1 MSQEDSS
8 FLGPSYDYWK
18 NIKQPSQM
26 GMSPAG
32 TLDALAT
39 NVDGLLSYV
48 QVLVTG
54 GGNASKTGKP
64 LGNKFFLKTNGKCR
78 EMSIE
83 TWKKQQEEDNK
94 WNNDYEQVDKDL
106 KNKSISEDEAT
117 KKKNELSAIK
127 DKRDKER
134 EKAHNKIVDRWIYVN
149 NIPDGTIPFI
159 SSGADGSSFTD
170 LRGLIPGAMG
180 NLAALNPAPLFK
192 AFVTGST
199 PDCAEISLETV
210 DQSNT
215 KRAEKRHL
223 ALMDVEVTNPCYF
236 SNGSNP
242 ISGSTCQGFTTVTA
256 DSAKKNNN
264 NNNNKNTST
273 NGNTNGGGGGGGEMA
288 LVSETGET
296 IGLYETGSLAGSS
309 GLAYQTTHR
318 SPLSYNIA
326 NNKATMTSGL
336 GYASFDFP
344 NKNGKAAAA
353 ERVSSKGVLDKHNA
367 VTSSFFKS
375 PINDNEYRAEGA
387 EGTDSPSMYD
397 TLMSKLSNII
407 DPDHGSDKPS
417 TTRDLSKIDGGI
429 HVEVYYASI
438 SFLLLYFIYKM
449 NYKIDYII
457 Y

>member
-1 MSQEDSS
+1 MSQGDSS

-83 TWKKQQEEDNK
+83 NWKKEQEEDKK
-94 WNNDYEQVDKDL
+94 WISDYEQVEKDL

-134 EKAHNKIVDRWIYVN
+134 EKAHNKIVDRWIYIN

-199 PDCAEISLETV
+199 PDCAEISLDTV
-210 DQSNT
+210 DQSNA

-223 ALMDVEVTNPCYF
+223 ALMDVEVMNPCNF

-256 DSAKKNNN
+256 SSAKNNN
-264 NNNNKNTST
+264 KIDNA
-273 NGNTNGGGGGGGEMA
+273 NGNTSGGGGGGGEMA
-288 LVSETGET
+288 LVSENGET

-309 GLAYQTTHR
+309 GLAYQTTQR

-336 GYASFDFP
+336 EYASFDFP
-344 NKNGKAAAA
+344 NKNGKAAAT
-353 ERVSSKGVLDKHNA
+353 ETSSSKGVIDKHNA
-367 VTSSFFKS
+367 ISSSFFKS

-387 EGTDSPSMYD
+387 RGSDSLSMYD
-397 TLMSKLSNII
+397 TLMTNLSKII
-407 DPDHGSDKPS
+407 DPADGSDKPS
-417 TTRDLSKIDGGI
+417 TTRDLSKIDGGV

-449 NYKIDYII
+449 NYKLSK
-457 Y
+457 

>member
-1 MSQEDSS
+1 MAKEDSS

-26 GMSPAG
+26 GMSSEG
-32 TLDALAT
+32 SLDALAT

-64 LGNKFFLKTNGKCR
+64 LGNKFFLKTKGKCR
-78 EMSIE
+78 EMTIE
-83 TWKKQQEEDNK
+83 NWKKEQEEDKK
-94 WNNDYEQVDKDL
+94 WNSEYEQVEKDL
-106 KNKSISEDEAT
+106 KNKSISEDAAT
-117 KKKNELSAIK
+117 KKKNALSALK

-159 SSGADGSSFTD
+159 SSGADGSSFSD

-199 PDCAEISLETV
+199 PDCAKISLESV
-210 DQSNT
+210 DETNAKMTES
-215 KRAEKRHL
+215 RHL
-223 ALMDVEVTNPCYF
+223 ALMDVEVMNPCYF

-256 DSAKKNNN
+256 ASANNKT
-264 NNNNKNTST
+264 NNKNAANT
-273 NGNTNGGGGGGGEMA
+273 NGNTSAGSGSGSGEMM
-288 LVSETGET
+288 LVSEDGET

-309 GLAYQTTHR
+309 GLAYQTTQR

-336 GYASFDFP
+336 EYASFDFP
-344 NKNGKAAAA
+344 NKNGKAS
-353 ERVSSKGVLDKHNA
+353 ETETSSSKGIIDKHNA
-367 VTSSFFKS
+367 ASSSFFKS
-375 PINDNEYRAEGA
+375 AINDNEYRDEGVEGVEGA
-387 EGTDSPSMYD
+387 APPSMYD
-397 TLMSKLSNII
+397 TLMANLSKII
-407 DPDHGSDKPS
+407 DPAHGSDDKP
-417 TTRDLSKIDGGI
+417 TRDLSKINGGI

-449 NYKIDYII
+449 NYKPSK
-457 Y
+457 

>member
-83 TWKKQQEEDNK
+83 NWKKEQEEDKK
-94 WNNDYEQVDKDL
+94 WNSDYEQVDKDL

-134 EKAHNKIVDRWIYVN
+134 EKAHNKIVDRWIYIN

-199 PDCAEISLETV
+199 PDCAEISLDTV
-210 DQSNT
+210 DQSNA

-223 ALMDVEVTNPCYF
+223 ALMDVEVMNPCNF

-256 DSAKKNNN
+256 SSAKNNN
-264 NNNNKNTST
+264 KIDNA
-273 NGNTNGGGGGGGEMA
+273 NGNTSGGGGGGGGGGEMA
-288 LVSETGET
+288 LVSENGET

-309 GLAYQTTHR
+309 GLAYQTTQR

-336 GYASFDFP
+336 EYASFDFP
-344 NKNGKAAAA
+344 NKNGKAAAT
-353 ERVSSKGVLDKHNA
+353 ERVSSKGVIDKHNA
-367 VTSSFFKS
+367 ISSSFFKS

-387 EGTDSPSMYD
+387 RGSDSLSMYD
-397 TLMSKLSNII
+397 TLMTNLSKII
-407 DPDHGSDKPS
+407 DPADGSDKPS
-417 TTRDLSKIDGGI
+417 TTRDLSKIDGGV

-449 NYKIDYII
+449 NYKLSK
-457 Y
+457 

>member
-1 MSQEDSS
+1 MAKEDSS

-18 NIKQPSQM
+18 NVKQPSQM
-26 GMSPAG
+26 GMSSEG
-32 TLDALAT
+32 SLDALAA

-64 LGNKFFLKTNGKCR
+64 LGNKFFLKTKGKCR
-78 EMSIE
+78 EMTIE
-83 TWKKQQEEDNK
+83 NWKKEQAEDKK
-94 WNNDYEQVDKDL
+94 WNSDYEQVEKDL
-106 KNKSISEDEAT
+106 KNKSISEDAAT
-117 KKKNELSAIK
+117 KKKNELSALK

-159 SSGADGSSFTD
+159 SSGADGSSFSD

-215 KRAEKRHL
+215 KMAEKRHL
-223 ALMDVEVTNPCYF
+223 ALMDVEVMNPCYF

-242 ISGSTCQGFTTVTA
+242 ISGSTCQGFTTVTTA
-256 DSAKKNNN
+256 SANNKT
-264 NNNNKNTST
+264 NNKNANT
-273 NGNTNGGGGGGGEMA
+273 NGNTSGGGSGGEMM
-288 LVSETGET
+288 LVSEDGET

-309 GLAYQTTHR
+309 GLAYQTTQR

-336 GYASFDFP
+336 EYASFDFP
-344 NKNGKAAAA
+344 NKNGKAAAT
-353 ERVSSKGVLDKHNA
+353 ETSSSKGVIDKHNA
-367 VTSSFFKS
+367 VSSSFFKS
-375 PINDNEYRAEGA
+375 PINDNEYRDEGA
-387 EGTDSPSMYD
+387 EGTRATDSPSMYD
-397 TLMSKLSNII
+397 TLMTNLSKII
-407 DPDHGSDKPS
+407 DPNNGGGDKP
-417 TTRDLSKIDGGI
+417 TRDLSKIDGGI

-438 SFLLLYFIYKM
+438 SLLLLYFIYKM
-449 NYKIDYII
+449 NYKLSK
-457 Y
+457 

>member
-1 MSQEDSS
+1 MAKENSS

-18 NIKQPSQM
+18 NIKQPGQM
-26 GMSPAG
+26 GMSSEG
-32 TLDALAT
+32 SLDALAT

-78 EMSIE
+78 EMTIE
-83 TWKKQQEEDNK
+83 NWKKEQEEDKK
-94 WNNDYEQVDKDL
+94 WNSEYEQVEKDL
-106 KNKSISEDEAT
+106 KNKSISEDAAT
-117 KKKNELSAIK
+117 KKKNALSALK

-159 SSGADGSSFTD
+159 SSGADGSSFSD

-199 PDCAEISLETV
+199 PDCAKISLESV
-210 DQSNT
+210 DETNAKMTES
-215 KRAEKRHL
+215 RHL
-223 ALMDVEVTNPCYF
+223 ALMDVEVMNPCYF

-256 DSAKKNNN
+256 SSANNN
-264 NNNNKNTST
+264 TNNKNAANT
-273 NGNTNGGGGGGGEMA
+273 NGNTSAGSGSGEMM
-288 LVSETGET
+288 LVSEDGET

-309 GLAYQTTHR
+309 GLAYQTTQR

-336 GYASFDFP
+336 EYASFDFP
-344 NKNGKAAAA
+344 NKNGKTA
-353 ERVSSKGVLDKHNA
+353 ETETSSSKGVIDKHNA
-367 VTSSFFKS
+367 ASSSFFKS
-375 PINDNEYRAEGA
+375 AINDNEYHDEGVEGA
-387 EGTDSPSMYD
+387 APPSMYD
-397 TLMSKLSNII
+397 TLMTNLSKII
-407 DPDHGSDKPS
+407 NPAHGSDDKP
-417 TTRDLSKIDGGI
+417 TRDLSKIDGGI

-449 NYKIDYII
+449 NYKPSK
-457 Y
+457 

>member
-1 MSQEDSS
+1 MSQGDSS

-83 TWKKQQEEDNK
+83 NWKKEQEEDKK
-94 WNNDYEQVDKDL
+94 WISDYEQVEKEL

-134 EKAHNKIVDRWIYVN
+134 EKAHNKIVDRWIYIN

-199 PDCAEISLETV
+199 PDCAEISLDTV
-210 DQSNT
+210 DQSNA

-223 ALMDVEVTNPCYF
+223 ALMDVEVMNPCNF

-256 DSAKKNNN
+256 SSAKNNN
-264 NNNNKNTST
+264 KIDNA
-273 NGNTNGGGGGGGEMA
+273 NGNTSGGGGGGGEMA
-288 LVSETGET
+288 LVSENGET

-309 GLAYQTTHR
+309 GLAYQTTQR

-336 GYASFDFP
+336 EYASFDFP
-344 NKNGKAAAA
+344 NKNGKAAAT
-353 ERVSSKGVLDKHNA
+353 ETSSSKGVIDKHNA
-367 VTSSFFKS
+367 ISSSFFKS

-387 EGTDSPSMYD
+387 RGSESPSMYD
-397 TLMSKLSNII
+397 TLMTNLSKII
-407 DPDHGSDKPS
+407 DPADESDKPS
-417 TTRDLSKIDGGI
+417 TTRDLSKIDGGV

-449 NYKIDYII
+449 NYKLSK
-457 Y
+457 

>member
-83 TWKKQQEEDNK
+83 NWKKEQEEDKK
-94 WNNDYEQVDKDL
+94 WNSDYEQVDKDL

-134 EKAHNKIVDRWIYVN
+134 EKAHNKIVDRWIYIN

-199 PDCAEISLETV
+199 PDCAEISLDTV
-210 DQSNT
+210 DQSNA

-223 ALMDVEVTNPCYF
+223 ALMDVEVMNPCNF

-256 DSAKKNNN
+256 SSAKNNN
-264 NNNNKNTST
+264 KIDNA
-273 NGNTNGGGGGGGEMA
+273 NGNTSGGGGGGGGGGEMA
-288 LVSETGET
+288 LVSENGET
-296 IGLYETGSLAGSS
+296 IGLYEMGSLAGSS
-309 GLAYQTTHR
+309 GLAYQTTQR

-336 GYASFDFP
+336 EYASFDFP
-344 NKNGKAAAA
+344 NKNGKAAAT
-353 ERVSSKGVLDKHNA
+353 ETSSSKGVIDKHNA
-367 VTSSFFKS
+367 ISSSFFKS

-387 EGTDSPSMYD
+387 RGSESPSMYD
-397 TLMSKLSNII
+397 TLMSNLSKLI
-407 DPDHGSDKPS
+407 DPADGSDKPS
-417 TTRDLSKIDGGI
+417 TTRDLSKIDGGV

-449 NYKIDYII
+449 NYKPSK
-457 Y
+457 

>member
-83 TWKKQQEEDNK
+83 KWKKEQEEDKK
-94 WNNDYEQVDKDL
+94 WNNDYEQVEKDL
-106 KNKSISEDEAT
+106 KNKSISEDAAT
-117 KKKNELSAIK
+117 KKKNELSALK

-199 PDCAEISLETV
+199 PDCAEISLDTV
-210 DQSNT
+210 DQSNA

-223 ALMDVEVTNPCYF
+223 ALMDVEVMNPCYF

-256 DSAKKNNN
+256 SSAKNNN
-264 NNNNKNTST
+264 KIDNA
-273 NGNTNGGGGGGGEMA
+273 NGNTSGGGGGGGGGEMA
-288 LVSETGET
+288 LVSENGET

-309 GLAYQTTHR
+309 GLAYQTTQR

-336 GYASFDFP
+336 EYASFDFP
-344 NKNGKAAAA
+344 NKNGKAAAT
-353 ERVSSKGVLDKHNA
+353 ETSSSKGVIDKHNA
-367 VTSSFFKS
+367 ISSSFFKS

-387 EGTDSPSMYD
+387 RGSESPSMYD
-397 TLMSKLSNII
+397 TLMTNLSKII
-407 DPDHGSDKPS
+407 DPADESDKPS
-417 TTRDLSKIDGGI
+417 TTRDLSKIDGGV

-449 NYKIDYII
+449 NYKLSK
-457 Y
+457 

>member
-83 TWKKQQEEDNK
+83 NWKKEQEEDKK
-94 WNNDYEQVDKDL
+94 WNSDYEQVDKDL

-134 EKAHNKIVDRWIYVN
+134 EKAHNKIVDRWIYIN

-199 PDCAEISLETV
+199 PDCAEISLDTV
-210 DQSNT
+210 DQSNA

-223 ALMDVEVTNPCYF
+223 ALMDVEVMNPCNF

-256 DSAKKNNN
+256 SSAKNNN
-264 NNNNKNTST
+264 KIDNA
-273 NGNTNGGGGGGGEMA
+273 NGNTSGGGGGGGGEMA
-288 LVSETGET
+288 LVSENGET

-309 GLAYQTTHR
+309 GLAYQTTQR

-336 GYASFDFP
+336 EYASFDFP
-344 NKNGKAAAA
+344 NKNGKAAAT
-353 ERVSSKGVLDKHNA
+353 ERVSSKGVIDKHNA
-367 VTSSFFKS
+367 ISSSFFKS
-375 PINDNEYRAEGA
+375 PINDNEYHAEGA
-387 EGTDSPSMYD
+387 RGSESPSMYD
-397 TLMSKLSNII
+397 TLMTNLSKII
-407 DPDHGSDKPS
+407 DPADESDKPS
-417 TTRDLSKIDGGI
+417 TTRDLSKIDGGV

-449 NYKIDYII
+449 NYKPSK
-457 Y
+457 

>member
-83 TWKKQQEEDNK
+83 NWKKEQEEDKK
-94 WNNDYEQVDKDL
+94 WNSDYEQVDKDL

-134 EKAHNKIVDRWIYVN
+134 EKAHNKIVDRWIYIN

-199 PDCAEISLETV
+199 PDCAEISLDTV
-210 DQSNT
+210 DQSNA

-223 ALMDVEVTNPCYF
+223 ALMDVEVMNPCNF

-256 DSAKKNNN
+256 SSAKNNN
-264 NNNNKNTST
+264 KIDNA
-273 NGNTNGGGGGGGEMA
+273 NGNTSGGGGGEMA
-288 LVSETGET
+288 LVSENGET

-309 GLAYQTTHR
+309 GLAYQTTQR

-336 GYASFDFP
+336 EYASFDFP
-344 NKNGKAAAA
+344 NKNGKAAAT
-353 ERVSSKGVLDKHNA
+353 ETSSSKGVIDKHNA
-367 VTSSFFKS
+367 ISSSFFKS

-387 EGTDSPSMYD
+387 RGSESPSMYD
-397 TLMSKLSNII
+397 TLMTNLSKII
-407 DPDHGSDKPS
+407 DPADESDKPS
-417 TTRDLSKIDGGI
+417 TTRDLSKIDGGV

-449 NYKIDYII
+449 NYKLSK
-457 Y
+457 

>member
-1 MSQEDSS
+1 MAKEDSS

-18 NIKQPSQM
+18 NVKQPSQM
-26 GMSPAG
+26 GMSSEG
-32 TLDALAT
+32 TLNALAT

-78 EMSIE
+78 EMTIE
-83 TWKKQQEEDNK
+83 NWKKEQDEDKK
-94 WNNDYEQVDKDL
+94 WNSDYEQVEKDL

-117 KKKNELSAIK
+117 KKKNALSALK

-159 SSGADGSSFTD
+159 SSGADGSSFSD

-210 DQSNT
+210 DQSNA
-215 KRAEKRHL
+215 KMAEKRHL
-223 ALMDVEVTNPCYF
+223 ALMDVEVMNPCYF
-236 SNGSNP
+236 SNSSNP

-256 DSAKKNNN
+256 ASANNKI
-264 NNNNKNTST
+264 NNKNANT
-273 NGNTNGGGGGGGEMA
+273 NGNTSGSGGGGEMM
-288 LVSETGET
+288 LVSEDGET

-309 GLAYQTTHR
+309 GLAYQTTQR

-336 GYASFDFP
+336 EYASFDFP
-344 NKNGKAAAA
+344 IKNGKAVP
-353 ERVSSKGVLDKHNA
+353 ETSSTKGVIDKHNA
-367 VTSSFFKS
+367 VSSSFFKS
-375 PINDNEYRAEGA
+375 TINDNEYRDEGA
-387 EGTDSPSMYD
+387 EGAPPSMYD
-397 TLMSKLSNII
+397 TLMSNLSKII
-407 DPDHGSDKPS
+407 DPEHGGDKP
-417 TTRDLSKIDGGI
+417 TRDLSKIDGGV

-449 NYKIDYII
+449 NYKPSK
-457 Y
+457 

>member
-83 TWKKQQEEDNK
+83 NWKKEQEEDKK
-94 WNNDYEQVDKDL
+94 WNSDYEQVDKDL

-134 EKAHNKIVDRWIYVN
+134 EKAHNKIVDRWIYIN

-199 PDCAEISLETV
+199 PDCAEISLDTV
-210 DQSNT
+210 DQSNA

-223 ALMDVEVTNPCYF
+223 ALMDVEVMNPCNF

-256 DSAKKNNN
+256 SSAKNNN
-264 NNNNKNTST
+264 KIDNA
-273 NGNTNGGGGGGGEMA
+273 NGNTSGGGGGGGEMA
-288 LVSETGET
+288 LVSENGET

-309 GLAYQTTHR
+309 GLAYQTTQR

-336 GYASFDFP
+336 EYASFDFP
-344 NKNGKAAAA
+344 NKNGKAAAT
-353 ERVSSKGVLDKHNA
+353 ETSSSKGVIDKHNA
-367 VTSSFFKS
+367 ISSSFFKS

-387 EGTDSPSMYD
+387 RGSESPSMYD
-397 TLMSKLSNII
+397 TLMTNLSKII
-407 DPDHGSDKPS
+407 DPADESDKPS
-417 TTRDLSKIDGGI
+417 TTRDLSKIDGGV

-449 NYKIDYII
+449 NYKLSK
-457 Y
+457 